1 MTKFIVLLKIEL
13 IFKKLLV
20 FYLMSYLNKIFYGS
34 VLLTGLG
41 LYYYKNK
48 NNNKKLNNKEIIIYD
63 NVHGEISIDRI
74 SKMIIDTPFFQRLR
88 NIKQTGCLS
97 HVFITAIHTRFEHS
111 IGTYHLAR
119 KFMESLNKNQPELN
133 ISSRLIL
140 LVSIAGLCHDLG
152 HLMYSHLFDDLFLK
166 KLPNYKS
173 LGKFVHHEERS
184 KMFLKFI
191 VKKYNIPLNNQEVYI
206 ICDLI
211 SPTDDCYNYW
221 PDNFK
226 VGKWIFQIVSNPINN
241 IDVDKFDYITRDNKA
256 VGLNFGFQY
265 TRLIN
270 QARVYNDNIHYPYQV
285 RDNIYNM
292 FHIRYRLH
300 RQIYN
305 HKTVKAIE
313 ILLLE
318 AMFELEKDD
327 KISEYINVPEKMLK
341 LIDNYLYFSDN
352 DKIKNI
358 MNKIDSRNIP
368 IMIYENI
375 SKKSFKIFDDKIMNI
390 PVIKDTIKVIKFK
403 VGYTSGKD
411 KNPLNNISF
420 YNTKTLQVINIDS
433 TKEFSMLINQNHQE
447 YYTRLYCLNRNN
459 VEEVKKIL
467 HIT

>member
-1 MTKFIVLLKIEL
+1 MSYSKNIFLSSGL
-13 IFKKLLV
+13 ILGLV
-20 FYLMSYLNKIFYGS
+20 FY
-34 VLLTGLG
+34 
-41 LYYYKNK
+41 YYKK
-48 NNNKKLNNKEIIIYD
+48 FKTDEKKEISKEIIIHD
-63 NVHGEISIDRI
+63 NVHREISIDCI
-74 SKMIIDTPFFQRLR
+74 SKMIIDTPIFQRLR

-119 KFMESLNKNQPELN
+119 NFMKSLSKNQPELN

-152 HLMYSHLFDDLFLK
+152 HLMFSHLFDDLFLK
-166 KLPNYKS
+166 NLSNYNS
-173 LGKFVHHEERS
+173 LGKLVNHEERS
-184 KMFLKFI
+184 KMLLKSI
-191 VKKYNIPLNNQEVYI
+191 VLKYKIPLDYDEVNV

-211 SPTDDCYNYW
+211 SPKDDCYDFW
-221 PDNFK
+221 PDKFK

-256 VGLNFGFQY
+256 VGLSFGFQY
-265 TRLIN
+265 SRLIT

-313 ILLLE
+313 LLLLE
-318 AMFELEKDD
+318 AMFELESDN
-327 KISEYINVPEKMLK
+327 KISEYVNSPEKMLN

-358 MNKIDSRNIP
+358 MKKIDSRNIP

-375 SKKSFKIFDDKIMNI
+375 SKKSFKNFNNEIMNI
-390 PVIKDTIKVIKFK
+390 PVIKNTIKVVKFK

-420 YNTKTLQVINIDS
+420 YNTKTLEVIKVDS

-447 YYTRLYCLNRNN
+447 FYTRLYCLDRKKIK
-459 VEEVKKIL
+459 EVKEILKIN
-467 HIT
+467 